1 MGKGQLGSDLTGP
14 FTYCLRVVSMTKVEQ
29 WQIALGLCAVAISL
43 LGFGMLAIQAGL
55 LQRQLRL
62 TAASEQRDRMLRRR
76 QSTLEFSTAT
86 LSNQERWKT
95 QLPSDLDPAAIAEF
109 IADPAKQVVLAL
121 IGHENSGGGCVTIVS
136 S

>member
-1 MGKGQLGSDLTGP
+1 
-14 FTYCLRVVSMTKVEQ
+14 MTKVEQ